1 MTILLTGQ
9 SAAPMLN
16 TAGARVAQQQYDEHS
31 ASGALLTEDTAGEEG
46 SLFALLSALPALTE
60 LPEQDA
66 AALAELAGAA
76 TEQEG
81 ELASALQPSPTGY
94 HPGMGPVLSA
104 AVTGSA
110 LQAAQRDILPS
121 AVPAA
126 VAQHS
131 LLVDTALSSA
141 PGTHALPTVANP
153 EAAVSSPLF
162 ATSTASPATTAAL
175 VLPLVPQN
183 PEAAASVAA
192 ASSVVLS
199 PAAAA
204 DSKLASPLVQL
215 AETPAIKQN
224 EVLLKPAMALADG
237 LSLQRFL
244 HQQVAALPAATAQNA
259 TSTLALAAVQH
270 SPVAQWQSLALPDA
284 PATWGSKLLAVLS
297 DKVMLQ
303 MGQQMQRAQIR
314 LDPPQLGSIELRIAV
329 EGEKTAVQIFAA
341 NPQVREAMQQ
351 TLDLLR
357 LQLAQQLGENTLIDV
372 QLGDSSAQQQPFFT
386 GEAAIAIQT
395 ELTEPDKQETAAF
408 SGNVGWLNRLA

>member
-9 SAAPMLN
+9 SPAAMLN
-16 TAGARVAQQQYDEHS
+16 TANARVAQQQYDEHS
-31 ASGALLTEDTAGEEG
+31 ASGTLLSEDTAGEEG

-76 TEQEG
+76 TEVAG

-94 HPGMGPVLSA
+94 HPGMEPVLSA
-104 AVTGSA
+104 ALTGPA
-110 LQAAQRDILPS
+110 YQAVQSGVVPS
-121 AVPAA
+121 AAPAA
-126 VAQHS
+126 RAQHS
-131 LLVDTALSSA
+131 LLLDTALSSA
-141 PGTHALPTVANP
+141 PGTSALPTAANS

-162 ATSTASPATTAAL
+162 ATSAVSPTTAAAL
-175 VLPLVPQN
+175 ALPLAAQN
-183 PEAAASVAA
+183 PEAAAGVAV
-192 ASSVVLS
+192 ASPVVLS
-199 PAAAA
+199 TASAS
-204 DSKLASPLVQL
+204 DSKLASPLVQF
-215 AETPAIKQN
+215 AETPAIKQS
-224 EVLLKPAMALADG
+224 EVLLKPAMALTDG

-244 HQQVAALPAATAQNA
+244 HQQAAALPAATAQNA
-259 TSTLALAAVQH
+259 TSALTLAAVQH

-395 ELTEPDKQETAAF
+395 ELTEPDKQETPAF

>member
-9 SAAPMLN
+9 SPAAMLN
-16 TAGARVAQQQYDEHS
+16 TAGTRVAQQQYDEHS
-31 ASGALLTEDTAGEEG
+31 ASGTLLSEDTAGEEG

-76 TEQEG
+76 TEVAD

-94 HPGMGPVLSA
+94 HPGMEPVLSA
-104 AVTGSA
+104 ALTGPA
-110 LQAAQRDILPS
+110 YQAVQSGVVPS
-121 AVPAA
+121 AAPAA
-126 VAQHS
+126 RAQHS
-131 LLVDTALSSA
+131 LLLDTALSSA
-141 PGTHALPTVANP
+141 PGTSALPTAANS

-162 ATSTASPATTAAL
+162 ATSAVSPTTAAAPA
-175 VLPLVPQN
+175 LPLAAQN
-183 PEAAASVAA
+183 PEVAA
-192 ASSVVLS
+192 GVAVASPVVLS
-199 PAAAA
+199 TASAS
-204 DSKLASPLVQL
+204 DSKLASPLVQF
-215 AETPAIKQN
+215 AETPAIKQS
-224 EVLLKPAMALADG
+224 EVLLKPAMALTDG

-244 HQQVAALPAATAQNA
+244 HQQAAALPAATAQNA
-259 TSTLALAAVQH
+259 TSALTLAAVQH

-395 ELTEPDKQETAAF
+395 ELTEPDKQETPAF